1 MVVVLGGVKP
11 RAHAAGVVDQKVVH
25 EELPSDGD
33 VNYCRGSGEICW
45 VRHDAAVVLAR
56 RELRRRANPVV
67 RQRPAAFA
75 RGSRGDGEGCAHG
88 EQLDET
94 QHIRS

>member
-56 RELRRRANPVV
+56 RELRGVQIPLYDSVPPPLHV
-67 RQRPAAFA
+67 AAGA
-75 RGSRGDGEGCAHG
+75 TAKVAPMASSWMK
-88 EQLDET
+88 
-94 QHIRS
+94 RSI